1 MVDVGTLHTESTIKC
16 SITYVY
22 KYTIQFEMLMLKHFY
37 SLIKY
42 FVRENGQICE
52 ESKINSFIKKT
63 INNQHL
69 VKVSF
74 YKYSK
79 TS

>member
-1 MVDVGTLHTESTIKC
+1 
-16 SITYVY
+16 
-22 KYTIQFEMLMLKHFY
+22 MLMLKHFY

>member
-1 MVDVGTLHTESTIKC
+1 
-16 SITYVY
+16 
-22 KYTIQFEMLMLKHFY
+22 MLKHFY